1 MSVSPASVTVV
12 GVGAVGRRVL
22 RQLGPPLQATGGSLA
37 AFDVRL
43 ERLGST
49 SKVTVVHEHQV
60 ADSDVVVLAT
70 PAPQVT
76 LAVGLLERGCHVVT
90 TTDDL
95 GDLRELCD
103 LAPLAEANGA
113 TLVVGAAVSPGL
125 SGLLARQLATRFD
138 RIDEIHVAVHGTGGP
153 ACARQHHH
161 ALSGRAV
168 GWHDGQWLHRPAG
181 SGRELCWFPEPIGPR
196 DCYRAELGDPLL
208 MHRVFVDVERISVR
222 MSATRRD
229 RLTARLPMLSPP
241 HDEGGIGALRVEVRG
256 WRNGE
261 RISAIAGESER
272 AAVTTSAVASAFAL
286 AAPTLPAGLV
296 VSGDERLPTST
307 LLTDIS
313 QRGVRLWEFVGD
325 DFDQGP

>member
-1 MSVSPASVTVV
+1 MNPYPASVAVV

-22 RQLGPPLQATGGSLA
+22 RQLGPHLQASGGSLA
-37 AFDVRL
+37 AHDLRP
-43 ERLGST
+43 ERLGNT
-49 SKVTVVHEHQV
+49 SKVTLVAHDQV
-60 ADSDVVVLAT
+60 ADSEVVVLAT

-76 LAVGLLERGCHVVT
+76 LAARLLERGCHVVA

-103 LAPLAEANGA
+103 LAHLAEANA
-113 TLVVGAAVSPGL
+113 VTLVAGAAVSPGL
-125 SGLLARQLATRFD
+125 SGLLARQLAARFD

-153 ACARQHHH
+153 ACAKQHHH
-161 ALSGRAV
+161 ALRGRSL
-168 GWHDGQWLHRPAG
+168 GWHDGQWLYRPAG

-208 MHRVFVDVERISVR
+208 LHRVFAEVERISGR

-229 RLTARLPMLSPP
+229 RLTSRLPMLSPP

-256 WRNGE
+256 WRHGE
-261 RISAIAGESER
+261 RVSAIAGESER
-272 AAVTTSAVASAFAL
+272 AAVTTSAVASAFAW
-286 AAPTLPAGLV
+286 AQPTLPVGLV
-296 VSGDERLPTST
+296 TAGDERLPTAA
-307 LLTDIS
+307 LLTDIA

-325 DFDQGP
+325 DFDQRP